1 MQNYTLK
8 NTFPYLSSHLLRF
21 LSVRM
26 IFKSH
31 FVLGIVLIYFF
42 SSCSN
47 KKELSIEAEKGVI
60 DLSDKVI
67 EPNEVIVLKGEW
79 QFFWDK
85 WILPKN
91 IAENKEFQ
99 YVPVPTSWNTY
110 KNPKTDKNYPSK
122 GAATYRIQVKLPKN
136 LRKNVAIKIPK
147 IWTANKVFVNQ
158 KLISETGK
166 MTTNAEEAD
175 DVFLGNLV
183 VLESTNFQDISTL
196 DIVVQVANPDFFIGG
211 ILENFEIG
219 NYKNLLQ
226 SKEVKQT
233 WSGIWLGLLFFI
245 AVYHFVLF
253 AFRPKQ
259 KSTLYFGLLTFCLG
273 VIHLIFADHYF
284 YEYLYLHTN
293 FDSSFQPRLYYGSFF
308 LLFPTAILYLQ
319 SLYPK
324 EAKRFMFPV
333 SGGLAAVSLL
343 FLILPTSIF
352 LQFIQYLQIVQ
363 MVIAILFGVII
374 LGTAIYKKRDETLW
388 QTLGITFLLLTG
400 IHDGLNTVGI
410 SLTKYFDLIQ
420 FGFGAFIL
428 LQMGILAKRFSRAFN
443 RVEDLTI
450 NLERK
455 VTERTI
461 EVNERNTELEQ
472 QSHVLEEK
480 NQHITDSIRYAAR
493 IQQSI
498 LGDKNDLGDLFS
510 DSFVLFKP
518 RDLVSGDFYWF
529 SKVIIN
535 ENTHSII
542 VCADCTGHGVPGAF
556 MTVMG
561 NDLLTEIV
569 INKKITAPN
578 EILKLL
584 DEKIEATFRNH
595 NTRDGMDVAIINY
608 CHSSRTLKFA
618 GAKNPLYLIEHGTIQ
633 EIKGSKHAIGGGKS
647 QYKKRKEKSFETS
660 TFILPKETTFYMASD
675 GYQDQFGKIKD
686 GENEKNELRKFMK
699 KRFRELLLEVSK
711 LPISEQENTLNEIL
725 EDWQQ
730 TEKQTDDILVMGI
743 YIE

>member
-21 LSVRM
+21 FSVQM

-31 FVLGIVLIYFF
+31 FVVGIVLLFLL
-42 SSCSN
+42 SSCSD
-47 KKELSIEAEKGVI
+47 KKELSIEAEKGII
-60 DLSDKVI
+60 DLSDKII
-67 EPNEVIVLKGEW
+67 ESEEVIVLKGEW
-79 QFFWDK
+79 QFFWNK

-91 IAENKEFQ
+91 IDEQKEFQ
-99 YVPVPTSWNTY
+99 YVPVPAAWNTY
-110 KNPKTDKNYPSK
+110 KDLKTSENYPSK

-136 LRKNVAIKIPK
+136 LRKNLAIKIPK
-147 IWTANKVFVNQ
+147 VWSANKVFVNQ
-158 KLISETGK
+158 KLIYEVGK
-166 MTTNAEEAD
+166 LTINAEEAD
-175 DVFLGNLV
+175 DVFLGELLMVEEGN
-183 VLESTNFQDISTL
+183 SQL

-219 NYKNLLQ
+219 TYKTLLQ
-226 SKEVKQT
+226 TKEVKQT

-253 AFRPKQ
+253 AFRSKQ

-273 VIHLIFADHYF
+273 TIHLIFADHYF
-284 YEYLYLHTN
+284 YEYLHLHTS
-293 FDSSFQPRLYYGSFF
+293 FDSRIQPRLYYGSFF
-308 LLFPTAILYLQ
+308 VLFPTAILYLQ

-324 EAKRFMFPV
+324 EAKRFMFPI
-333 SGGLAAVSLL
+333 SGGLALVSLL
-343 FLILPTSIF
+343 FLLLPSYIF
-352 LQFIQYLQIVQ
+352 LRFIQYLQVVQ

-374 LGTAIYKKRDETLW
+374 LGTAIYRKRDETLW
-388 QTLGITFLLLTG
+388 QTLGIAFLLLTG

-410 SLTKYFDLIQ
+410 SLTSYFDLIQ

-461 EVNERNTELEQ
+461 EVNERNAELEQ
-472 QSHVLEEK
+472 QSQVLE
-480 NQHITDSIRYAAR
+480 
-493 IQQSI
+493 
-498 LGDKNDLGDLFS
+498 DKNLLNDLFAN
-510 DSFVLFKP
+510 SFVLFKP
-518 RDLVSGDFYWF
+518 RDIVSGDFYWF
-529 SKVIIN
+529 SQVIIN
-535 ENTHSII
+535 EKIHSVV

-561 NDLLTEIV
+561 NDLLTEII
-569 INKKITAPN
+569 INKKITQPS
-578 EILKLL
+578 EILTLL
-584 DEKIEATFRNH
+584 DEKIQATFREQT
-595 NTRDGMDVAIINY
+595 TRDGMDIAIINY
-608 CHSSRTLKFA
+608 CHTTRTLKFA
-618 GAKNPLYLIEHGTIQ
+618 GAKNPLYLVEHGTIQ

-647 QYKKRKEKSFETS
+647 QYKKRKDKEFETH
-660 TFILPKETTFYMASD
+660 TFNLPTQTTLYMATD
-675 GYQDQFGKIKD
+675 GFQDQFGKLKD
-686 GENEKNELRKFMK
+686 GENESRKFMK

-711 LPISEQENTLNEIL
+711 SPISEQENTLKNIL
-725 EDWQQ
+725 EEWKQ

-743 YIE
+743 YVE